1 MKFQVEKWIGQK
13 SLKIQIMV
21 TLAYLFEPSGGNYV
35 LVLKLNELS
44 YMTLFMKQK

>member
-13 SLKIQIMV
+13 PLKFWIMV
-21 TLAYLFEPSGGNYV
+21 ILAYLFEPSGDSYD

-44 YMTLFMKQK
+44 YMTQFMKQK